1 MPQKGQAGFGEKEMV
16 EVISAE
22 EICELLVKA
31 LDTVLAYN
39 FFGVSKKRKTVT
51 KDELELAWRI
61 VQEQLA
67 DRRH

>member
-1 MPQKGQAGFGEKEMV
+1 MV